1 MTANPQQLAA
11 PSRRESREPNRAAVR
26 PKTSDLPRPSERWLR
41 WFTAYT
47 RWYVARHFHAVRLL
61 GVAPAPPPPEIPLV
75 VYLNHPSW
83 WDPLLCLL
91 ARAAFFAERRS
102 FAPIEAAM
110 LARYRFF
117 ARLGFFGIE
126 PDSARGA
133 ARFLRVAGTIL
144 RTPNAALWLTP
155 QGRFCDARQ
164 RPAGFKPGLGHLAA
178 RLERAVFLPLAL
190 EITYWEERTP
200 EALLHFGRPVEV
212 SRQTPRL
219 PAAWTACLEAAL
231 VQAQEALA
239 SAALRRDP
247 AEFQVLLRGAA
258 GVGGGYDLWRRL
270 RAAWRGETFTPEHG
284 RK

>member
-1 MTANPQQLAA
+1 MTATGNQIAA
-11 PSRRESREPNRAAVR
+11 LGQRESHEPDCPVVCTPNR
-26 PKTSDLPRPSERWLR
+26 DLPRQSEWLLR
-41 WFTAYT
+41 WFTAYA

-61 GVAPAPPPPEIPLV
+61 GTAPAPPSPGTPLV

-117 ARLGFFGIE
+117 ERLGFFGIE
-126 PDSARGA
+126 PNSARGA
-133 ARFLRVAGTIL
+133 ARFLRVVETIL
-144 RTPNAALWLTP
+144 RAPNTALWLTP

-164 RPAGFKPGLGHLAA
+164 RPAGFKPGLGHLAT
-178 RLERAVFLPLAL
+178 RLEHAVFLPLAL

-200 EALLHFGRPVEV
+200 EALLHFGRPVV
-212 SRQTPRL
+212 ASQQTPRQ

-231 VQAQEALA
+231 EQAQEALA
-239 SAALRRDP
+239 AAAMRRNP
-247 AEFQVLLRGAA
+247 AEFRVLLRGAA

-270 RAAWRGETFTPEHG
+270 RAGWRGETFTPEHG

>member
-1 MTANPQQLAA
+1 MTATGNQLAA
-11 PSRRESREPNRAAVR
+11 PRRRLSNEPNRAATR
-26 PKTSDLPRPSERWLR
+26 APSSDLPRQSEWLLR
-41 WFTAYT
+41 WFTAYA
-47 RWYVARHFHAVRLL
+47 RGYVARHFHAVRLF
-61 GVAPAPPPPEIPLV
+61 GAAPAPPPPGTPLV
-75 VYLNHPSW
+75 IYLNHPSW

-117 ARLGFFGIE
+117 GRLGFFGIE
-126 PDSARGA
+126 PNSARGA
-133 ARFLRVAGTIL
+133 VRFLRVAETIL
-144 RTPNAALWLTP
+144 RAPNAALWLTP

-178 RLERAVFLPLAL
+178 RLEHAVFLPLAL

-200 EALLHFGRPVEV
+200 EALLHFGRPVEA
-212 SRQTPRL
+212 SRQTPRQ
-219 PAAWTACLEAAL
+219 PDAWTASLEAAL
-231 VQAQEALA
+231 EQAQETLA
-239 SAALRRDP
+239 AAALRRDP
-247 AEFQVLLRGAA
+247 AEFRVLLRGAA

-270 RAAWRGETFTPEHG
+270 RAAWRGETFNSEHG

>member
-1 MTANPQQLAA
+1 MTATRTQLPA
-11 PSRRESREPNRAAVR
+11 PSPRENREPHRRSERAANVA
-26 PKTSDLPRPSERWLR
+26 LPRPSERLLR

-47 RWYVARHFHAVRLL
+47 RWYVARHFHAVWLL
-61 GVAPAPPPPEIPLV
+61 GAAPAPPPPEVPLV

-133 ARFLRVAGTIL
+133 ARFLRVAGTVL
-144 RTPNAALWLTP
+144 RAPNAALWLTP

-190 EITYWEERTP
+190 DLTYWEERTP

-212 SRQTPRL
+212 SRHTPRL
-219 PAAWTACLEAAL
+219 PTAWTACLEAAL
-231 VQAQEALA
+231 EQAQEALA
-239 SAALRRDP
+239 AAALRRDP

-270 RAAWRGETFTPEHG
+270 RAAWRGEPFTPEHG
-284 RK
+284 RR

>member
-1 MTANPQQLAA
+1 MTAFGKQLAA
-11 PSRRESREPNRAAVR
+11 LRRRFSNQPNRPAAGA
-26 PKTSDLPRPSERWLR
+26 TTADLPRQSEWLLR
-41 WFTAYT
+41 WFTAYA
-47 RWYVARHFHAVRLL
+47 RGYVARHFHAVRLL
-61 GVAPAPPPPEIPLV
+61 GAAPAAPPPGMPLV
-75 VYLNHPSW
+75 IYLNHPSW

-102 FAPIEAAM
+102 FTPIEAAM

-117 ARLGFFGIE
+117 GRLGFFGIE
-126 PDSARGA
+126 PNSVRGA
-133 ARFLRVAGTIL
+133 AQFLRVAATIL
-144 RTPNAALWLTP
+144 RAPKAALWLTP

-200 EALLHFGRPVEV
+200 EALLHFGRPIEAL
-212 SRQTPRL
+212 RQTPCP
-219 PAAWTACLEAAL
+219 PAAWTARLEAAL
-231 VQAQEALA
+231 EQAQEALA
-239 SAALRRDP
+239 AAAMRRDP
-247 AEFQVLLRGAA
+247 AEFRVLLRGAA